1 MSEPPGNPSEAD
13 GRPRRRSLLL
23 SLLNPLVLGT
33 AIAAMIPRPVVGLIY
48 LRDAI
53 HAFSSA
59 EMIAQIQYAR
69 EQPEIRAV
77 VLVIDSPGGT
87 LRAAGIELI
96 FPEES
101 LPDGDRLVLGL
112 FEPDPDLEDYL
123 APLEIT
129 LPPDDPEGLLH
140 VPGFGALNPAGIGVV
155 GVARDEGGTTLALL
169 AEDAEQL
176 VSLLESM
183 GLDLLEGCLVQGA
196 YGLCKVGEGDG
207 FGAADELDEFEFDL
221 EFEEVFSE

>member
-1 MSEPPGNPSEAD
+1 MSESPETPSEAN
-13 GRPRRRSLLL
+13 GRPRRRSHLLL
-23 SLLNPLVLGT
+23 LLIPLVLGI
-33 AIAAMIPRPVVGLIY
+33 AIAAIIPRPVVGLIY

-59 EMIAQIQYAR
+59 E
-69 EQPEIRAV
+69 
-77 VLVIDSPGGT
+77 
-87 LRAAGIELI
+87 LI
-96 FPEES
+96 FPEKPP
-101 LPDGDRLVLGL
+101 PDGDRLVLGL

-129 LPPDDPEGLLH
+129 LPSDDPEGLLH
-140 VPGFGALNPAGIGVV
+140 VPGFGAPNPAGIGVV
-155 GVARDEGGTTLALL
+155 GVARNDEYATLALL
-169 AEDAEQL
+169 AEDAERL

-196 YGLCKVGEGDG
+196 YGLCKVSGGEG

-221 EFEEVFSE
+221 EFEEVFAD